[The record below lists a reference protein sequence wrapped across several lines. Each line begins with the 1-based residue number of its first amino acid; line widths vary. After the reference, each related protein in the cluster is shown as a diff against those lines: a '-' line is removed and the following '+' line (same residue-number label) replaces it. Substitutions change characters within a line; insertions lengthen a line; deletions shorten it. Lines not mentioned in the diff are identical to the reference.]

1 MKKTIFA
8 ILLITLILTGCVN
21 ESTNENMTSL
31 KVEKDTNEIIQNK
44 VDDYTS
50 LSDKINNTNNN
61 EKTYIESIDKHSLI
75 MEQFAYDT
83 TSYIKTK
90 KINKLGND
98 CELQIER
105 LIRINGDENTSSIY
119 YDDAYSYMEVLGTK
133 IKTPVSD
140 INEFEI
146 SFLYKPFNISKS
158 NIMQLRLLEE
168 EEEVIT
174 YSYSVDANYMEG
186 VLERYL
192 IQTAK
197 SMLYSDFKEDTS
209 ILDTARLDLTDVNIN
224 TMTVGDYVFC
234 QKIDL
239 KGFILINDH
248 HMKLTTSIEMIYTP
262 LNDDFII
269 TKPNLEDYIELK

>member
-31 KVEKDTNEIIQNK
+31 EVEKDTNEIIQNK

-50 LSDKINNTNNN
+50 LSEKINNTNNN

-75 MEQFAYDT
+75 IEQFAYDT
-83 TSYIKTK
+83 TSYNKTK

-105 LIRINGDENTSSIY
+105 YIRINGDENTSSIY

-133 IKTPVSD
+133 MKTPVSD

-146 SFLYKPFNISKS
+146 TFLYKPFNISKS
-158 NIMQLRLLEE
+158 NIMQLKLLE

-174 YSYSVDANYMEG
+174 YSYSADAKYMEG
-186 VLERYL
+186 VLEKYL
-192 IQTAK
+192 IQNVK
-197 SMLYSDFKEDTS
+197 SMLYSDFMEDTS
-209 ILDTARLDLTDVNIN
+209 ILDTARLDLMDVNIN
-224 TMTVGDYVFC
+224 TMTVGDYVFS

-239 KGFILINDH
+239 KGFVLINDH
-248 HMKLTTSIEMIYTP
+248 PMKLTTSIEMTYAP

-269 TKPNLEDYIELK
+269 TKPNLDDYIELK